1 MNNQDQLLE
10 IYEVLIS
17 GRTEMARI
25 MLARYL
31 GLDQPEAA

>member
-1 MNNQDQLLE
+1 MNKQDQLLE
-10 IYEVLIS
+10 IYEVLVS

-31 GLDQPEAA
+31 GLEQPEVA